1 MKLPK
6 AQVRLYLRSESLVIC
21 TLSIRVMAR
30 IVWEL
35 LGLRLIRLTS
45 GTSWSGVEEA
55 VRMIVVLVLIV
66 PLPRLWFVVSIDH
79 LTRLAPEPTHV
90 MPTR

>member
-1 MKLPK
+1 MKLPN
-6 AQVRLYLRSESLVIC
+6 AQVRLYLRSDSVVRC
-21 TLSIRVMAR
+21 TLSIRVMAK

-45 GTSWSGVEEA
+45 GASWSGVEEA
-55 VRMIVVLVLIV
+55 VRTIVVLVLIV
-66 PLPRLWFVVSIDH
+66 PLPRVWFVVSIDH
-79 LTRLAPEPTHV
+79 LTRLAPEPTQV

>member
-1 MKLPK
+1 
-6 AQVRLYLRSESLVIC
+6 
-21 TLSIRVMAR
+21 MAR

-35 LGLRLIRLTS
+35 LGLRLIRLTK

-55 VRMIVVLVLIV
+55 VRMIVVLVLTV